1 MVGPI
6 QFEDA
11 LTTVNEYVAA
21 GSLDA
26 AAKYLRELHP
36 ADGAE
41 VLNELDSE
49 IQAELMQ
56 RWEATELA
64 EVFGQMYQEDMAE
77 VAQHLDK
84 ETLADVLDEMEPDD
98 AADLLGE
105 MEPAAAA
112 ELLDEMDESA
122 PVATLMRYNEETAGG
137 IMNLPPPS
145 LRRYMTVAEAIA
157 FLKQHYH
164 SAEDMYYLYVLDRNE
179 MLIGI
184 VNLRA
189 LILADQAQTIES
201 IMQTDII
208 SAGVDEDQETAAQL
222 LSRYDLL
229 SLPVV
234 DAENRLVGIIT
245 VDDLVDVL
253 EEEATEDIYRLAQVS
268 GDTEIFS
275 SIPRAIRSR
284 LPWLVI
290 NLGTAF
296 LASGV
301 YSIFEGTIERAAFLA
316 ALTPIVAGM
325 GGNTGT
331 QTLTVIVRSLALG
344 EIELKDTLSAIW
356 HEVRVGALN
365 GLLLGLLVGF
375 VAWIWKGNPM
385 VGVVISLAMLGNIVI
400 AALAGVVVPMLL
412 KFLRVDPA
420 LASSVFV
427 TTFTDCCGFFLFLG
441 LATYFINWLV

>member
-11 LTTVNEYVAA
+11 LTTVNQYADSGDLETAA
-21 GSLDA
+21 EF
-26 AAKYLRELHP
+26 LRSLHP
-36 ADGAE
+36 ADSAE
-41 VLNELDSE
+41 VLGELDPE
-49 IQAELMQ
+49 IQFELLKKL
-56 RWEATELA
+56 EAPELA

-84 ETLADVLDEMEPDD
+84 ETLADVLDEMEPDV

-105 MEPAAAA
+105 MEPAEAAL
-112 ELLDEMDESA
+112 LLDEMDESA
-122 PVATLMRYNEETAGG
+122 PVESLMQYDEDTAGG

-145 LRRYMTVAEAIA
+145 IRRYMTVAEAIA
-157 FLKQHYH
+157 FLRQHYH

-179 MLIGI
+179 KLIGV
-184 VNLRA
+184 VNLRV
-189 LILADQAQTIES
+189 LILSEPEQTIEAIMNHEVVS
-201 IMQTDII
+201 I
-208 SAGVDEDQETAAQL
+208 SVDEDQEEAVKL

-234 DAENRLVGIIT
+234 DKNNRLVGIIT

-268 GDTEIFS
+268 EDSDIFS
-275 SIPRAIRSR
+275 PIPQAIRSR

-290 NLGTAF
+290 NLGTAI
-296 LASGV
+296 LASSV
-301 YSIFEGTIERAAFLA
+301 YSIFEGTIEKAAFLA
-316 ALTPIVAGM
+316 ALTPIVAGQ
-325 GGNTGT
+325 GGNAGT

-344 EIELKDTLSAIW
+344 EIELRDTLPALW
-356 HEVRVGALN
+356 HEIRVGVVN
-365 GLLLGLLVGF
+365 GLSIGALVGLI
-375 VAWIWKGNPM
+375 AWFWKGNPM
-385 VGVVISLAMLGNIVI
+385 VGVVIGIAMVGNLVI
-400 AALAGVVVPMLL
+400 AAIAGVLVPMLL
-412 KFLRVDPA
+412 KTARVDPA

-441 LATYFINWLV
+441 LATYFIHWIV